1 MFNIDKYVDKD
12 DITIININVNKK
24 LLNDNK
30 IGNVSNGVLINILF
44 KKPYL
49 LFVKD
54 NKNVEKRPNK
64 QNTIDKIIL
73 LSIHNNIN
81 NDLLNP
87 IDNKTWNCLIF
98 SIRTNIVLLNIIID
112 DIRIPIKPIKKYTFF
127 SKLIAENRFV
137 YSIILFL
144 KS

>member
-12 DITIININVNKK
+12 DITIININVNEK

-54 NKNVEKRPNK
+54 NKNVEKRPKK

-112 DIRIPIKPIKKYTFF
+112 DIRIPIKPIKKKDT
-127 SKLIAENRFV
+127 N
-137 YSIILFL
+137 
-144 KS
+144 